1 MGVSKTQVVRFLKK
15 GADAVSIIVSG
26 DNIVFTAAGQVLVV
40 SIEVYIGTEKL
51 QYGSG
56 SDNTFTCSTLSSG
69 NKLFDGNGIWSFRID
84 DTNTKFTYLIGLKNK
99 VDLSTTIPYTI
110 TINDIPYNKSISV
123 STVYKG
129 ERGATPRGPQDWESL
144 NTGYRFYS
152 GADGEP
158 YLDFVVYKNNYYLCK
173 KSHTKNSFNF
183 PTSSF
188 DNNSGL
194 WQLSDKIDMVATQL
208 LLATYAVI
216 ENLGVKYVEINST
229 EGYIKQTD
237 ENGNIIFLLE
247 KGKITCNKGTF
258 DNIDVKSG
266 HIAGFKVSGNDL
278 TNDPFKNDASI
289 IFRNDRYGAFAG
301 IGGNMLPIASGAR
314 GVARFENHDTTDV
327 WKLGT
332 NYAMLVSAQGTLDNR
347 AIQIDGGSVTG
358 FAMKNKIISD
368 SGKNVVL
375 GRFDYNVITINE
387 GASCTITLPQMQI
400 YDDGHVIRIK
410 RLGSGGVNVNIG
422 QCYNYVYS
430 DVDPDVDPVLK
441 LTYPVIIKD
450 QGDAITHTGTL
461 RIDSVCD
468 SMELVWCRDLSPTVN
483 GVKYYGAWVQ
493 YKMPRDW

>member
-15 GADAVSIIVSG
+15 GADAVNIIVSG
-26 DNIVFTAAGQVLVV
+26 DNIVFTDAGQILEV
-40 SIEVYIGTEKL
+40 SIEVYIGTKKL
-51 QYGSG
+51 QYGGGSG
-56 SDNTFTCSTLSSG
+56 DTFTCSTLSADKS
-69 NKLFDGNGIWSFRID
+69 LFDNNGQWSFRID
-84 DTNTKFTYLIGLKNK
+84 GNNTKFVYRIKLNNK
-99 VDLSTTIPYTI
+99 IDLTTTIPYTV
-110 TINDIPYNKSISV
+110 TVNDIAYNKSISV

-129 ERGATPRGPQDWESL
+129 DRGATPRGPQDWEKKE
-144 NTGYRFYS
+144 TGYQFYS
-152 GADGEP
+152 GAEGEP
-158 YLDFVVYKNNYYLCK
+158 YLDFVIYKKNFYLCK
-173 KSHTKNSFNF
+173 KSHTKSALNY

-208 LLATYAVI
+208 LLSTYAII

-237 ENGNIIFLLE
+237 GNGDIIFLLE

-266 HIAGFKVSGNDL
+266 HIAGFEVSGNDL
-278 TNDPFKNDASI
+278 TNAPFTNDASI

-301 IGGNMLPIASGAR
+301 IGGNILSGASGAR
-314 GVARFENHDTTDV
+314 GIARFENHDTTDV

-358 FAMKNKIISD
+358 FAMRNKIISE

-375 GRFDYNVITINE
+375 GRFDYNVITINT

-400 YDDGHVIRIK
+400 YDDGHVVRIK
-410 RLGSGGVNVNIG
+410 RLGRGGVNVNIG
-422 QCYNYVYS
+422 QCYNYVDS
-430 DVDPDVDPVLK
+430 VLK
-441 LTYPVIIKD
+441 LTYPVIVKD
-450 QGDAITHTGTL
+450 QGDIMTHSGTL
-461 RIDSVCD
+461 VIDSVCD
-468 SMELVWCRDLSPTVN
+468 SMELVWCRDLSYTVN
-483 GVKYYGAWVQ
+483 GAKYYGAWVQ